1 MYNLFDNLPQV
12 LQDHIHSYNVEHR
25 ETMKEICIELL
36 YELEEIE
43 CSNYCGM
50 CIRRLDSIQN
60 NILFKK
66 YYCCSEWCSN
76 DLEYEVRHSYR
87 RSLK

>member
-1 MYNLFDNLPQV
+1 MSNLFDNLPQV
-12 LQDHIHSYNVEHR
+12 LQDHIHSYNVKHR

-50 CIRRLDSIQN
+50 CIRRLDSIHHPS
-60 NILFKK
+60 ISPIEDRLH
-66 YYCCSEWCSN
+66 
-76 DLEYEVRHSYR
+76 LRMI
-87 RSLK
+87 